1 MRITR
6 LAVTEVLLC
15 PPVANI
21 IAGVVTA
28 MSNHLFTFILAG
40 GSGERF
46 WPLSRSKT
54 PKHLLRLLSDR
65 TLLETTVRRVENLVP
80 WDQVFILTNAA
91 QVDSI
96 RKELP
101 FLPAENI
108 VAEPE
113 KRDTAPACALAVG
126 FARARDK
133 DAICA
138 LLPADAVIHNIPVFQ
153 KQLTE
158 AAEVAGKRDALVT
171 FAIPPT
177 YPSTGFGYLQLGEG
191 HDSVHKVVRFVE
203 KPDLASAENYYRS
216 GEYAWNAGMFIWRAE
231 IFLREAERLA
241 PPLAEFIRDFP
252 QGNAN
257 TYLAERFSKLPK
269 ISVDYAIMEKAS
281 EVLAF
286 KAAFDW
292 DDVGSWTALPDHL
305 GRDEGGNTVR
315 GDIVEHEARNN
326 IALSNGRLI
335 ALCGVEDLIVIETP
349 DAVLV
354 CHRNA
359 AQDIKKLQPLLPDKV
374 R

>member
-6 LAVTEVLLC
+6 FAVTEVLLC

-21 IAGVVTA
+21 IAAVVNA

-80 WDQVFILTNAA
+80 WDQVFILTNAT

-216 GEYAWNAGMFIWRAE
+216 GDYAWNAGMFIWRAE

-315 GDIVEHEARNN
+315 GDIVEHKARNN

>member
-1 MRITR
+1 
-6 LAVTEVLLC
+6 
-15 PPVANI
+15 
-21 IAGVVTA
+21 
-28 MSNHLFTFILAG
+28 MSDHLFTFILAG

-65 TLLETTVRRVENLVP
+65 TLLETTVRRVENLIP
-80 WDQVFILTNAA
+80 WDRVFILTNAA
-91 QVDSI
+91 QAEAI

-101 FLPAENI
+101 FLPPENV

-113 KRDTAPACALAVG
+113 KRDTAPACSLAVG

-133 DAICA
+133 EAICA

-153 KQLTE
+153 QQLTE

-171 FAIPPT
+171 FAIPPS
-177 YPSTGFGYLQLGEG
+177 YPSTGFGYLHLGEG
-191 HDSVHKVVRFVE
+191 HDSVHKVIRFVE
-203 KPDLASAENYYRS
+203 KPDVGAAENYYQS
-216 GEYAWNAGMFIWRAE
+216 GQYAWNAGMFIWRAE
-231 IFLREAERLA
+231 IFLRETERLA
-241 PPLAEFIRDFP
+241 PTLGEFIRDFP
-252 QGNAN
+252 AGDA
-257 TYLAERFSKLPK
+257 TPYLADRFSKLPK
-269 ISVDYAIMEKAS
+269 ISVDYAIMEQAS

-292 DDVGSWTALPDHL
+292 DDVGSWTALPAHL
-305 GRDEGGNTVR
+305 GQDDSGSTVR
-315 GDIVEHEARNN
+315 GEVVNFESQNN

-335 ALCGVEDLIVIETP
+335 ALCGVENLIVVETA

-354 CHRNA
+354 CHRDA
-359 AQDIKKLQPLLPDKV
+359 AQDIKKLQPLLPEHV

>member
-1 MRITR
+1 M
-6 LAVTEVLLC
+6 
-15 PPVANI
+15 
-21 IAGVVTA
+21 
-28 MSNHLFTFILAG
+28 H
-40 GSGERF
+40 
-46 WPLSRSKT
+46 
-54 PKHLLRLLSDR
+54 
-65 TLLETTVRRVENLVP
+65 
-80 WDQVFILTNAA
+80 
-91 QVDSI
+91 
-96 RKELP
+96 
-101 FLPAENI
+101 
-108 VAEPE
+108 
-113 KRDTAPACALAVG
+113 
-126 FARARDK
+126 
-133 DAICA
+133 
-138 LLPADAVIHNIPVFQ
+138 IPVFQ
-153 KQLTE
+153 KQLTA

-191 HDSVHKVVRFVE
+191 SDSVHKVVRFVE
-203 KPDLASAENYYRS
+203 KPDLASAEKYYRS

-252 QGNAN
+252 QGDA
-257 TYLAERFSKLPK
+257 TKYLAERFPKLPK

-315 GDIVEHEARNN
+315 GGVVEQGSRNN

-335 ALCGVEDLIVIETP
+335 ALCGVENLIVIETP

-354 CHRNA
+354 CHRDA
-359 AQDIKKLQPLLPDKV
+359 AQDIKKLQPLLPQEL

>member
-1 MRITR
+1 MIS
-6 LAVTEVLLC
+6 E
-15 PPVANI
+15 
-21 IAGVVTA
+21 VVTA

-126 FARARDK
+126 FARSRDK

-153 KQLTE
+153 KQLAA
-158 AAEVAGKRDALVT
+158 AAEVAGKRDALIT

-203 KPDLASAENYYRS
+203 KPDLASAEEYYRS

-241 PPLAEFIRDFP
+241 PPFAEFIRDFP
-252 QGNAN
+252 QGDAKA
-257 TYLAERFSKLPK
+257 YLAERFAKLPK

-315 GDIVEHEARNN
+315 GDVIEHASRNN

-349 DAVLV
+349 DALLV
-354 CHRNA
+354 CHRDA
-359 AQDIKKLQPLLPDKV
+359 AQDIKKLQPLLPEKV

>member
-1 MRITR
+1 
-6 LAVTEVLLC
+6 
-15 PPVANI
+15 
-21 IAGVVTA
+21 

-54 PKHLLRLLSDR
+54 PKHLLRLLTDR

-113 KRDTAPACALAVG
+113 KRDTGPACALAVG
-126 FARARDK
+126 FARSRDK
-133 DAICA
+133 DAICT
-138 LLPADAVIHNIPVFQ
+138 LLPADAVIHNTPVFQ
-153 KQLTE
+153 KQLAA
-158 AAEVAGKRDALVT
+158 AAEVAAKRDALIT
-171 FAIPPT
+171 FAIPPS
-177 YPSTGFGYLQLGEG
+177 YPSTGFGYLQLGEA

-203 KPDLASAENYYRS
+203 KPDLATAESYYRS
-216 GEYAWNAGMFIWRAE
+216 GEYAWNAGMFLWRAE

-252 QGNAN
+252 QGDAKP
-257 TYLAERFSKLPK
+257 YLAERFPKLPK

-281 EVLAF
+281 EVLAM
-286 KAAFDW
+286 KAEFDW

-315 GDIVEHEARNN
+315 GDVVEHASRNN

-349 DAVLV
+349 DALLV
-354 CHRNA
+354 CHRDA
-359 AQDIKKLQPLLPDKV
+359 AQDIKKLQPLLPEKV

>member
-1 MRITR
+1 
-6 LAVTEVLLC
+6 
-15 PPVANI
+15 
-21 IAGVVTA
+21 
-28 MSNHLFTFILAG
+28 MSDHLFTFILAG

-54 PKHLLRLLSDR
+54 PKHLLRLLTDR

-80 WDQVFILTNAA
+80 WERVFVLTNAA
-91 QVDSI
+91 QAEAI

-101 FLPAENI
+101 FVPPQNV

-126 FARARDK
+126 FARARDR

-153 KQLTE
+153 RQLIE

-177 YPSTGFGYLQLGEG
+177 YPATGFGYLHLGEG
-191 HDSVHKVVRFVE
+191 HDSVHNVIRFVE
-203 KPDLASAENYYRS
+203 KPDLPAAEAYYRS
-216 GEYAWNAGMFIWRAE
+216 GQYAWNAGMFIWRAE
-231 IFLREAERLA
+231 IFLRESERLA
-241 PPLAEFIRDFP
+241 PPLGEFIRDFP
-252 QGNAN
+252 SGDA
-257 TYLAERFSKLPK
+257 TAYLAERFPKLPK
-269 ISVDYAIMEKAS
+269 ISVDYAIMEQAA

-292 DDVGSWTALPDHL
+292 DDVGSWTALPEHL
-305 GRDEGGNTVR
+305 GHDEDGNTLR
-315 GDIVEHEARNN
+315 GEVVEHESRNN
-326 IALSNGRLI
+326 VALSNGRLI
-335 ALCGVEDLIVIETP
+335 ALCGVENLIVVETA
-349 DAVLV
+349 DALLV
-354 CHRNA
+354 CHRDA
-359 AQDIKKLQPLLPDKV
+359 AQDIKKLQPLLPPNV

>member
-1 MRITR
+1 
-6 LAVTEVLLC
+6 
-15 PPVANI
+15 
-21 IAGVVTA
+21 

-101 FLPAENI
+101 FLPPENI

-133 DAICA
+133 DAICT
-138 LLPADAVIHNIPVFQ
+138 LLPADAVIHNTPVFQ
-153 KQLTE
+153 KQLTA
-158 AAEVAGKRDALVT
+158 AAEVAAKRDALIT

-191 HDSVHKVVRFVE
+191 SDSVHRVVRFVE

-216 GEYAWNAGMFIWRAE
+216 GEYAWNAGMFVWRAE
-231 IFLREAERLA
+231 IFLREAERLT

-252 QGNAN
+252 RGDA
-257 TYLAERFSKLPK
+257 TKYLAARFSKLPK

-305 GRDEGGNTVR
+305 GRNEAGNTVR
-315 GDIVEHEARNN
+315 GGVVEQGSRNN

-335 ALCGVEDLIVIETP
+335 ALCGVENLIVIETP

-354 CHRNA
+354 CHRDA
-359 AQDIKKLQPLLPDKV
+359 AQDIKKLQPLLPQEV

>member
-1 MRITR
+1 
-6 LAVTEVLLC
+6 
-15 PPVANI
+15 
-21 IAGVVTA
+21 

-54 PKHLLRLLSDR
+54 PKHLLRLLSDQ

-80 WDQVFILTNAA
+80 WDRVFILTNAA
-91 QVDSI
+91 QADSI

-101 FLPAENI
+101 FIPPENV

-126 FARARDK
+126 FARARDQ

-153 KQLTE
+153 RQLAA
-158 AAEVAGKRDALVT
+158 AAEVAGKRDALIT
-171 FAIPPT
+171 CAIPPS
-177 YPSTGFGYLQLGEG
+177 YPSTGFGYLHLGEAL
-191 HDSVHKVVRFVE
+191 DSVHKVIRFVE
-203 KPDLASAENYYRS
+203 KPDLPTAESYCKS
-216 GEYAWNAGMFIWRAE
+216 GQYAWNAGMFIWRAE
-231 IFLREAERLA
+231 VFLREAERLV
-241 PPLAEFIRDFP
+241 PPLGEFIRDFP
-252 QGNAN
+252 AGDAAG
-257 TYLAERFSKLPK
+257 YLAERFAKLPK

-281 EVLAF
+281 EVLAVM
-286 KAAFDW
+286 AEFDW
-292 DDVGSWTALPDHL
+292 DDVGSWTALPEHL
-305 GRDEGGNTVR
+305 GHDEDSNTLRGEVVR
-315 GDIVEHEARNN
+315 HESRNN

-335 ALCGVEDLIVIETP
+335 ALCGVEDLIVVETP

-354 CHRNA
+354 CHRDA
-359 AQDIKKLQPLLPDKV
+359 AQEIKKLQPLLPPGV

>member
-1 MRITR
+1 
-6 LAVTEVLLC
+6 
-15 PPVANI
+15 
-21 IAGVVTA
+21 
-28 MSNHLFTFILAG
+28 MSDHLFTFILAG

-54 PKHLLRLLSDR
+54 PKHLLRLLSDK

-80 WDQVFILTNAA
+80 WDRVFVLTNAA
-91 QVDSI
+91 QAEAI

-101 FLPAENI
+101 FLPPENV

-153 KQLTE
+153 QQMNA
-158 AAEVAGKRDALVT
+158 AAEVAAKRDALVT

-177 YPSTGFGYLQLGEG
+177 FPSTGFGYLHLGEG
-191 HDSVHKVVRFVE
+191 HDSVHRVIRFVE
-203 KPDLASAENYYRS
+203 KPDLPTAETYYES

-231 IFLREAERLA
+231 IFLRETERLT

-252 QGNAN
+252 TGDA
-257 TYLAERFSKLPK
+257 TPYLADRFSKLPK

-281 EVLAF
+281 EVLAV
-286 KAAFDW
+286 KAEFDW

-305 GRDEGGNTVR
+305 GHDEDANTLR
-315 GDIVEHEARNN
+315 GEVIEHESRNN

-335 ALCGVEDLIVIETP
+335 ALCGVENLIVIETA
-349 DAVLV
+349 DALLV
-354 CHRNA
+354 CHRDA
-359 AQDIKKLQPLLPDKV
+359 AQDIKKLQPLLPQNV